1 MDLFIVFGRDIRD
14 LLFCLMKFH
23 VSFVRKKMRRS
34 ETKVEANTWP
44 MSSKQ
49 ARGPAIVEEVMT
61 KVQQILP
68 LLSSINSFA
77 QRKVNWGELLGCRGD
92 F

>member
-34 ETKVEANTWP
+34 EMQVGAHKWP

-49 ARGPAIVEEVMT
+49 ACGPAIAEEVT
-61 KVQQILP
+61 TDVQHILP
-68 LLSSINSFA
+68 LLSLLSSINSFA
-77 QRKVNWGELLGCRGD
+77 QQKSQLG
-92 F
+92 